1 MFIPKTDRQY
11 LFFTTHN
18 SIFNLFLFFLFSV
31 CYLAGQMVDTLCRNS
46 CDSISI
52 TPEKKLCVELAGLC
66 HDLGHG
72 PFSHTWER
80 YLKASGIDWRV
91 R

>member
-1 MFIPKTDRQY
+1 
-11 LFFTTHN
+11 
-18 SIFNLFLFFLFSV
+18 
-31 CYLAGQMVDTLCRNS
+31 MVDMLCQNS
-46 CDSISI
+46 GHSINV
-52 TPEKKLCVELAGLC
+52 TPEEKLCVELAGLC

-80 YLKASGIDWRV
+80 YLKASGIDWKV